1 MKLLLNHNGVNKT
14 VEAEIIDGQLW
25 LKYKDETYTFDATNG
40 GSRRKK
46 TSAAKTSFEV
56 AAPMPGKI
64 TKIFAQAGQK
74 MSKGQAVIVMEA
86 MKMEYTLKSDV
97 DAVVD
102 RVQCQIGDQVKLSQ
116 ILVQFE
122 KSVMSKS

>member
-1 MKLLLNHNGVNKT
+1 MKLVFNHKGVNKS

-25 LKYKDETYTFDATNG
+25 LKYKDEIFTFDTSTG

-46 TSAAKTSFEV
+46 SAAAKTSFEI

-86 MKMEYTLKSDV
+86 MKMEYTLKSEV
-97 DAVVD
+97 DAVVEK
-102 RVQCQIGDQVKLSQ
+102 VQCQIGDQVKLAQ
-116 ILVQFE
+116 NLVQFE
-122 KSVMSKS
+122 KPAAGGN